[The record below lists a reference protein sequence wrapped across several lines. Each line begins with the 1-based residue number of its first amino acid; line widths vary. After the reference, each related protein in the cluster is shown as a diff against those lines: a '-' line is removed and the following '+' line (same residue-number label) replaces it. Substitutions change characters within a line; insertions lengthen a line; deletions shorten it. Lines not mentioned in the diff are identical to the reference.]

1 MHHVCYRLSL
11 NPCSYLDF
19 PISSG
24 KLDVHQLFRC
34 QELFQISEVKL
45 RNMLGRSFSRTRGV
59 GGLGKSKTSAVLE
72 EFKSQQQIQHIESD
86 QQLLKRVRLLIL
98 KCFHLKYILTGG
110 VFFLVKD
117 SGNGFIWSDEEMAE
131 QWHPGS
137 RRRGFAEKLRRV
149 KFGHLIFELRSFP
162 AIAQM
167 PLGSANDFGNI
178 LGWGQLRSQF
188 F

>member
-11 NPCSYLDF
+11 NPCSSLDF

-45 RNMLGRSFSRTRGV
+45 RNMLGRSFSCTRGV
-59 GGLGKSKTSAVLE
+59 GGLGKLKTSAVLE
-72 EFKSQQQIQHIESD
+72 EFKSQQQIQHIDSQ

-110 VFFLVKD
+110 GFSFLLRTVAMVSFGVTKRWQS
-117 SGNGFIWSDEEMAE
+117 SGTQSLK
-131 QWHPGS
+131 
-137 RRRGFAEKLRRV
+137 RKL
-149 KFGHLIFELRSFP
+149 KNFE
-162 AIAQM
+162 
-167 PLGSANDFGNI
+167 
-178 LGWGQLRSQF
+178 
-188 F
+188 